1 MSEQEPLQQL
11 PRELEVL
18 SEFQCLEYLHS
29 SRLGRIAFVD
39 EDGVD
44 VLPVNY
50 ASDGAIVV
58 FRTAKGTKLDRSL
71 SGRIAFEVDG
81 WDSQTGIGWSVVLRG
96 VAEEVT
102 KGNDPFSE
110 ALRARKV
117 VPLAPGE
124 REHWI
129 AVYPAQISGR
139 RFRSSAAG
147 S

>member
-1 MSEQEPLQQL
+1 
-11 PRELEVL
+11 
-18 SEFQCLEYLHS
+18 
-29 SRLGRIAFVD
+29 
-39 EDGVD
+39 

-71 SGRIAFEVDG
+71 QGRIAFEVDG
-81 WDSQTGIGWSVVLRG
+81 WDEETGVGWSVVLKG

-102 KGNDPFSE
+102 TGNDPFSA
-110 ALRARKV
+110 ALRERKV
-117 VPLAPGE
+117 MPLAPGD

-139 RFRSSAAG
+139 RFHGPTAG

>member
-1 MSEQEPLQQL
+1 MTELDQPDRL

-18 SEFQCLEYLHS
+18 TEFQCLEYLHS
-29 SRLGRIAFVD
+29 SRLGRIAFLD

-50 ASDGAIVV
+50 ASDGAIVI
-58 FRTAKGTKLDRSL
+58 FRTSKGTKLDRSL
-71 SGRIAFEVDG
+71 AGRIAFEVDG
-81 WDSQTGIGWSVVLRG
+81 WDAQTGVGWSVVIKG

-102 KGNDPFSE
+102 KGNDPFSA
-110 ALRARKV
+110 ALRERKV

-139 RFRSSAAG
+139 RFHSPTGG